1 MGNGISKT
9 VGTTILTSLNEIFG
23 ANMAETQ
30 LKYGMLNTLFPNF
43 MVYTPDRTDR
53 HKWRRRTLRHA
64 GWLLTSE
71 VDFNPPH
78 AGHPFPGKNFK
89 KWLRWLTWVQLRT
102 PPDAT
107 VWVNG
112 APVTNVAPAQA
123 IMSTL
128 KMALEDPAQIAVSFG
143 WTEGA
148 QLVVKVV
155 QKPGQQYEI
164 VVTSIEE
171 RDVPGGGHDNDE
183 DDL

>member
-23 ANMAETQ
+23 DNMPVTQ

-43 MVYTPDRTDR
+43 MVYTSDQTDR

-78 AGHPFPGKNFK
+78 AGHPFPAKNFK
-89 KWLRWLTWVQLRT
+89 KWLRWLTWLQVKV
-102 PPDAT
+102 PADAT

-112 APVTNVAPAQA
+112 QQSTNVAPAQA

-128 KMALEDPAQIAVSFG
+128 KMALEDPSQAGVRFG
-143 WTEGA
+143 WTEGP
-148 QLVVKVV
+148 QLIVRVT
-155 QKPGQQYEI
+155 QQPANYEI
-164 VVTSIEE
+164 LVTSIEE